1 MSSQLRVNTITSTTG
16 VGTVTLGSGG
26 VSFSGTP
33 TFNDVTLSSINGNA
47 ISGNRNRIINGDMRI
62 DQRNNGSVVT
72 AATGYQYPVD
82 RWRSF
87 DNLLTGGWSVQR
99 VADAPVGF
107 TSSFKLTVTT
117 AQSSFTAGELGVL
130 CEQPIEGNNVSDLS
144 FGTASAKT
152 ITISFWVKS
161 SITGTFA
168 FTVFNNNG
176 ASIDRTYPTT
186 YAISSANTWE
196 YKTITIAGDTT
207 GTWQTGTGVGMYV
220 AFEGYGASDQFGTAN
235 TWNAGAKF
243 LAPGIVNLF
252 ATNGATWQV
261 TGVQLEAGTVAT
273 PFERRFIGQELAL
286 CQRYYYKIIDTSTG
300 GGAPVGTGWN
310 YATTAAS
317 SWVPFPVTMR
327 TETISL
333 DTTGTASNYSV
344 LHGSSSTLCSSV
356 PVLDDRN
363 EYGARLNFTVASGLT
378 IGQGSMG
385 RLAGTNV
392 FLGFNAEL

>member
-1 MSSQLRVNTITSTTG
+1 MASELRVNTITSTTG

-47 ISGNRNRIINGDMRI
+47 IGGTRNRLINSDMRI

-72 AATGYQYPVD
+72 TAAGYQYPVD
-82 RWRSF
+82 RWRSY
-87 DNLLTGGWSVQR
+87 DGTTGGWSVQR

-107 TSSFKLTVTT
+107 TSSFRLTVTT
-117 AQSSFTAGELGVL
+117 AQSSFTSGELGVL
-130 CEQPIEGNNVSDLS
+130 CEQAIEGNNISDLS

-176 ASIDRTYPTT
+176 ASIDLTYPTT
-186 YAISSANTWE
+186 YAIRSANTWE
-196 YKTITIAGDTT
+196 YKTITIAGDTA
-207 GTWQTGTGVGMYV
+207 GTWQTETGTGMYV
-220 AFEGYGASDQFGTAN
+220 AIEGSGASDQFGTAN

-273 PFERRFIGQELAL
+273 PFERRSIGQELAL
-286 CQRYYYKIIDTSTG
+286 CQRYYQHQVPTW
-300 GGAPVGTGWN
+300 GTPRSSDN
-310 YATTAAS
+310 YIHS
-317 SWVPFPVTMR
+317 MGFFKVTMR
-327 TETISL
+327 ISPVLTQAYNTYGQTIVIQTSNA
-333 DTTGTASNYSV
+333 DYYVTGASASA
-344 LHGSSSTLCSSV
+344 GSS
-356 PVLDDRN
+356 
-363 EYGARLNFTVASGLT
+363 LN
-378 IGQGSMG
+378 
-385 RLAGTNV
+385 AGYNA
-392 FLGFNAEL
+392 NAEL

>member
-1 MSSQLRVNTITSTTG
+1 MASELRVNTITSTTG

-47 ISGNRNRIINGDMRI
+47 ISGTRNRIINGSMVI

-72 AATGYQYPVD
+72 TATGYQYPVD
-82 RWRSF
+82 RWRSY
-87 DNLLTGGWSVQR
+87 DAITTGGWSVQR

-107 TSSFKLTVTT
+107 TSSFRLTVTT
-117 AQSSFTAGELGVL
+117 AQTSFTSGELGVL

-144 FGTASAKT
+144 FGTSSAKT

-196 YKTITIAGDTT
+196 YKTIQIPGDTT
-207 GTWQTGTGVGMYV
+207 GTWQTGTGLGMYV

-261 TGVQLEAGTVAT
+261 TGVQLEAGSTAT
-273 PFERRFIGQELAL
+273 PFERRSYGQELQL
-286 CQRYYYKIIDTSTG
+286 CQRYFENINAFYRGSGSTSIATGFSWLTIPFKQPKRNTSYTLYSSSSVNGSYTSRTNTIQIYAAAGGNDALGAPTIYTSSLDSLSAYITNTST
-300 GGAPVGTGWN
+300 P
-310 YATTAAS
+310 S
-317 SWVPFPVTMR
+317 
-327 TETISL
+327 
-333 DTTGTASNYSV
+333 
-344 LHGSSSTLCSSV
+344 
-356 PVLDDRN
+356 
-363 EYGARLNFTVASGLT
+363 SGLT
-378 IGQGSMG
+378 GAQYCVWID
-385 RLAGTNV
+385 N
-392 FLGFNAEL
+392 EL